1 MENEVKDLATD
12 DQKDDPFADLRA
24 SKPWLDAIQ
33 ESEKYFQTYHDKCD
47 NIAKLYADLKELSGT
62 NTERQMQIFWANLEV
77 LKPSIYSRAPV
88 PVVASRFKDRKEINR
103 HAAEILE
110 RCLITSFDAEDI
122 NETMKMARDDVA
134 MFARGVVWQRYEQDD
149 QDSEKVVYDHL
160 DRKDF
165 FHEPS
170 RKWKEVGWVARR
182 SWLTREQMEGRFG
195 ETSEQWTQAEFAER
209 KKEDDYSGEK
219 KACVYELWS
228 KTKNVV
234 VWITPGIDDV
244 LDIRDPFLELENFFP
259 CPKPAY
265 GTVQPGSLIPVP
277 DFLYYK
283 DQVEEINELTARISA
298 LAEALRVKGFYAGG
312 NEDIAGAIETAMKQ
326 QDNQAILIPVPNFAA
341 MGGAGLK
348 DSIIWLPVDQIAA
361 VIVQL
366 IGLRKQIIDDV
377 YQITGLSDIMRGATD
392 PNETLGAQQLKS
404 QYGSVRVRDRQ
415 EELVR
420 ISRDMTRIAGE
431 IMAENFQPQT
441 LMAMSQ
447 YDGVPSAESIQQQVM
462 QIKQQIMQAAQDPKM
477 VQQAQQNPEQAQQ
490 ILQQAEGQ
498 IKQLESKVTAEQ
510 VFEFLRDQRMRP
522 FTLEIETDSTIQPD
536 ENANKQR
543 VTEFLGA
550 LASALAQLS
559 PMVAQQPETAP
570 FAAEVLKF
578 AVAPFRAGRELE
590 AAIDDFAEQ
599 VKETAS
605 KPKPNPEAEQ
615 MKAEQEAKAADM
627 KLKAQESSA
636 KIKIDQDRLELD
648 RNNANEQR
656 KLERQKIVASAADPE
671 ALNRVNQIMEA
682 EALETKLVLDE
693 LKAGREQNAQFMQ
706 MLGKALMAPKR
717 VVKDENGSPIGVEP
731 VMNET
736 VQ

>member
-1 MENEVKDLATD
+1 MDDKNLATD
-12 DQKDDPFADLRA
+12 DQKEDPFADLRA
-24 SKPWLDAIQ
+24 SKPWLDAIK

-47 NIAKLYADLKELSGT
+47 NIAKLYADLKGLSGT

-77 LKPSIYSRAPV
+77 LKPSIYSRPPV

-149 QDSEKVVYDHL
+149 QDNEKVVYDHL

-165 FHEPS
+165 LHEPC
-170 RKWKEVGWVARR
+170 RKWKENGWAARR
-182 SWLTREQMEGRFG
+182 SWLTRKQMEARFN
-195 ETSEQWTQAEFAER
+195 ETSKQWTQAEFAER

-219 KACVYELWS
+219 KACVWELWS

-234 VWITPGIDDV
+234 VWVTPGIDDV
-244 LDIRDPFLELENFFP
+244 LDVREPFLELENFFP

-341 MGGAGLK
+341 MGGASLR
-348 DSIIWLPVDQIAA
+348 DAIIWLPVDQIAA

-420 ISRDMTRIAGE
+420 VSRDMTRISGE

-447 YDGVPSAESIQQQVM
+447 YDAVPSAQSIQQQVM
-462 QIKQQIMQAAQDPKM
+462 QIKQQIMQAASNPQM

-490 ILQQAEGQ
+490 LLQQAQGQ
-498 IKQLESKVTAEQ
+498 IKELESKVTAEQ

-522 FTLEIETDSTIQPD
+522 FTLEIETDSTIHPD

-559 PMVAQQPETAP
+559 PMVAAQPETAP

-578 AVAPFRAGRELE
+578 AVSPFRAGRELE

-605 KPKPNPEAEQ
+605 KPKPNPEAEAMKMEQ
-615 MKAEQEAKAADM
+615 EMKGQELQIKQAEVQNKTMEMQQKAQLEGQKTQADISKVKAEID
-627 KLKAQESSA
+627 
-636 KIKIDQDRLELD
+636 KIYAEIEKMAVEVNRPRE
-648 RNNANEQR
+648 
-656 KLERQKIVASAADPE
+656 VA
-671 ALNRVNQIMEA
+671 
-682 EALETKLVLDE
+682 
-693 LKAGREQNAQFMQ
+693 
-706 MLGKALMAPKR
+706 
-717 VVKDENGSPIGVEP
+717 
-731 VMNET
+731 
-736 VQ
+736 